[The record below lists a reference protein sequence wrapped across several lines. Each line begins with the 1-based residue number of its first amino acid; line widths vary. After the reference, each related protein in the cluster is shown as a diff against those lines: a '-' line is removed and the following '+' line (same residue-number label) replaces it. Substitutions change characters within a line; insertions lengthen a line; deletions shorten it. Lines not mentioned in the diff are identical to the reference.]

1 MVMHSIRVMAA
12 LLAAA
17 TLAGAAP
24 QRIISTSPG
33 ITEILFALGAG
44 ARVAGVTD
52 YCKYPPEAG
61 KIPKIGSWASPNM
74 EVILATRPDLVV
86 VQKTA
91 VHDAARFRAAGLHTL
106 EVHLDRIADIYSA
119 IAAIGA
125 EAGVPERARQLSGSI
140 RKQLAEVQS
149 RVAGRPPASVMF
161 VVGRTPGSL
170 EGIVAVGSTSYLS
183 EVMTLAGGRN
193 ILSDSRVAYPKVL
206 HEEIL
211 ARNPDVIID
220 MGEHADAAA
229 LTPRQVASEIA
240 LWGRYPTIDAVRNRR
255 VHIVASEIFVVPGP
269 RVAECARSLA
279 RLLHPEVFR

>member
-1 MVMHSIRVMAA
+1 
-12 LLAAA
+12 
-17 TLAGAAP
+17 
-24 QRIISTSPG
+24 
-33 ITEILFALGAG
+33 
-44 ARVAGVTD
+44 
-52 YCKYPPEAG
+52 
-61 KIPKIGSWASPNM
+61 
-74 EVILATRPDLVV
+74 
-86 VQKTA
+86 
-91 VHDAARFRAAGLHTL
+91 
-106 EVHLDRIADIYSA
+106 
-119 IAAIGA
+119 
-125 EAGVPERARQLSGSI
+125 
-140 RKQLAEVQS
+140 
-149 RVAGRPPASVMF
+149 
-161 VVGRTPGSL
+161 
-170 EGIVAVGSTSYLS
+170 
-183 EVMTLAGGRN
+183 MTLAGGRN